1 MLKLPAAELELMNE
15 LGNSG
20 TPFLFVIDFLGT
32 RTHVWRREEI
42 PAGVK
47 FSVPLCRDAGGNVSL
62 PAGDIPFVVRPVAE
76 ERYAVAFDK
85 VMHHLRRGDTYLI
98 NLTMPTEIEV
108 SLTLEQIY
116 GNSNAP
122 YRLLFDGE
130 FVCFSPEIFIRINDR
145 VISSYP
151 MKGTIDA
158 SVPHAEE
165 KIRDDLKEVSEHNT
179 IVDLIRNDLSMVAE
193 EVRVKR
199 YRYIDRVESRQRVL
213 LQVSS
218 EIAGVIPDGR
228 PLNIGSIMSAMLP
241 AGSVTGAP
249 KKKTVEILGQAEGYE
264 RGYYTGVFGWFD
276 GKNLDSGVMIRFIEQ
291 HEDNLVYKSG
301 GGITALSNMK
311 SEYEELTDKVYIPF
325 ASVVKGR

>member
-1 MLKLPAAELELMNE
+1 
-15 LGNSG
+15 
-20 TPFLFVIDFLGT
+20 
-32 RTHVWRREEI
+32 
-42 PAGVK
+42 
-47 FSVPLCRDAGGNVSL
+47 
-62 PAGDIPFVVRPVAE
+62 
-76 ERYAVAFDK
+76 
-85 VMHHLRRGDTYLI
+85 MHHLRRGDTYLI

-108 SLTLEQIY
+108 PLTLEHIY
-116 GNSNAP
+116 TNSNAP
-122 YRLLFDGE
+122 YRLLFNDQ

-165 KIRDDLKEVSEHNT
+165 KIKDDLKEVSEHNT

-218 EIAGVIPDGR
+218 EIAGVIPEGR
-228 PLNIGSIMSAMLP
+228 PLNIGTILATMLP

-249 KKKTVEILGQAEGYE
+249 KEKTVEILRQAERYD

-276 GKNLDSGVMIRFIEQ
+276 GRNLDSGVMIRFIEQ
-291 HEDNLVYKSG
+291 HEGNMVYKSG

-325 ASVVKGR
+325 ASVVNGM